1 MQARRR
7 EGRGFF
13 EVHIRRRL
21 VGLTLRRPNQNQ
33 GVFCLLEDPAKTQRI
48 SLKKRAALFVIL
60 AQVLANKIGQLSCQR
75 TLNV

>member
-1 MQARRR
+1 MQAHRR

-21 VGLTLRRPNQNQ
+21 AGLTLRLPNQNQ
-33 GVFCLLEDPAKTQRI
+33 GVFSLIEDPAENLEDFSQ
-48 SLKKRAALFVIL
+48 KRAALSVIL
-60 AQVLANKIGQLSCQR
+60 AQVLANKMGQLSCQR